1 MRQVPR
7 GGDAVTRI
15 PWLALAVVVLIAA
28 PSTLHAQAISG
39 AQMPDA
45 KQMSG
50 VPLPVSDLAP
60 GTVTVRVV
68 RGSMANVISGQLVEL
83 TTGGPSPLS
92 AKTNDAGRA
101 EFSGL
106 APGTRVKASTTVNG
120 ERLES
125 QEFTVPATGGIRV
138 ALVATDPEM
147 QKRAEA
153 DRRLAQAS
161 AQAGMVVLG
170 ERSRFVF
177 EMGDEALNV
186 FALLD
191 IVNSASVPV
200 QPSQPL
206 VFDLPATAQGPG
218 ILEGSTPQAVLAG
231 KRVTIT
237 GPFAPGSTLAQFGYS
252 LPIHGASLTV
262 EQRLPVALNQ
272 VSVMAQKVGAVE
284 LHSAQIAEH
293 RDMPLQGEIF
303 IVAKGPAVAAGQ
315 TVAFTLTG
323 LPHQAVWPR
332 NLALALAVVILAA
345 GAWGSTRSGKSAPD
359 DERRRRLDA
368 TRDRLF
374 AELTSIEEQHRQDSI
389 DPERYTLRRDELIA
403 ALERVYA
410 KMDEEAAA

>member
-1 MRQVPR
+1 M
-7 GGDAVTRI
+7 
-15 PWLALAVVVLIAA
+15 WLAAVMLLAA
-28 PSTLHAQAISG
+28 PSTLH

-50 VPLPVSDLAP
+50 VPLPVGDLAP

-68 RGSMANVISGQLVEL
+68 RGSMANVIAGQLVEL
-83 TTGGPSPLS
+83 TTGVPSPAS
-92 AKTNDAGRA
+92 AKTNEAGRA

-106 APGTRVKASTTVNG
+106 APGTRVKASATVNG

-138 ALVATDPEM
+138 ALVATDSEM
-147 QKRAEA
+147 QQRAEA
-153 DRRLAQAS
+153 DRRLAQPP

-191 IVNSASVPV
+191 IVNSARVPV
-200 QPSQPL
+200 QPPGPL
-206 VFDLPATAQGPG
+206 VFDLPETAQGPG
-218 ILEGSTPQAVLAG
+218 ILEGSTPQAVVAG

-237 GPFAPGSTLAQFGYS
+237 GPFPPGSTLAQFGYS
-252 LPIHGASLTV
+252 LPIHGASLTM

-272 VSVMAQKVGAVE
+272 VSVMAQKVGAME

-293 RDMPLQGEIF
+293 RDMPLQGETF

-315 TVAFTLTG
+315 TVAFTFTG
-323 LPHQAVWPR
+323 LPHQPVWPR
-332 NLALALAVVILAA
+332 NLALVLAVGILGA
-345 GAWGSTRSGKSAPD
+345 GAWASTRLGKSAPD

-368 TRDRLF
+368 LRDRLF
-374 AELTSIEEQHRQDSI
+374 AELASIEEQHRQDSI
-389 DPERYTLRRDELIA
+389 DPQRYASRRAELIA